1 MENSS
6 CINCQHR
13 YAGNFCP
20 QCGQSSH
27 EGRINAHYF
36 LHDIPHSVFH
46 IDKGFFYTLKCL
58 FTRPGYMIE
67 EYLEGKRVK
76 HFRPFAYVI
85 IMSAICTFL
94 IKGIE
99 WLTHKIITVN
109 YPDTVIAVHEN
120 FFAHYFSVFIFIMIP
135 FASLVTWLTFYKRKY
150 NYWEHF
156 LANTYIAAQLNL
168 ILVLIRLVGLLVVL
182 FTQKQDTNIDF
193 KWFLMV
199 FMMGFLFMYGNVFG
213 VLMRAKYKLAKI
225 ILILTLMNSILAIL
239 YLLGFSLTGLVK
251 FM

>member
-1 MENSS
+1 MENRR
-6 CINCQHR
+6 CINCNHT
-13 YAGNFCP
+13 YKGNYCP
-20 QCGQSSH
+20 ACGQSSH

-46 IDKGFFYTLKCL
+46 IDKGFFYTLKSL

-67 EYLEGKRVK
+67 EYLQGKRVK
-76 HFRPFAYVI
+76 HFRPFAYVV

-99 WLTHKIITVN
+99 WLTAKIALSNDPGATLPVN
-109 YPDTVIAVHEN
+109 DN

-156 LANTYIAAQLNL
+156 LTNTYVAAQLNL
-168 ILVLIRLVGLLVVL
+168 ILVLIKLVGLFVVL
-182 FTQKQDTNIDF
+182 FTQKSNQHIDF
-193 KWFLMV
+193 KWFLIV
-199 FMMGFLFMYGNVFG
+199 FMMGFLFIYGSVFG
-213 VLMRAKYKLAKI
+213 VLMRGHYKVFKMT
-225 ILILTLMNSILAIL
+225 LILTLMNSVLAML
-239 YLLGFSLTGLVK
+239 YLLGFSLTDLVQFK
-251 FM
+251 